1 MWPIW
6 PLRLMGP
13 IRLISLIGLIGLIG
27 FMGCKQVPPEQQAM
41 EAAQSFYEQ
50 LLDGE
55 YEKFLAGHAHMDS
68 IPDSYREQLVTAYKQ
83 FVYMQ
88 KEAHQGIMNIEA
100 SRAQM
105 DSTLHLMQVFMIVN
119 YADSTQEEI
128 VVPMVEQNDEWII
141 K

>member
-1 MWPIW
+1 MMTNHRLPI
-6 PLRLMGP
+6 GP
-13 IRLISLIGLIGLIG
+13 IRPISLIGLIGL
-27 FMGCKQVPPEQQAM
+27 MSSCKQVPPEQQAM

-50 LLDGE
+50 LLDGN
-55 YEKFLAGHAHMDS
+55 YEKFLAGRAHMDS
-68 IPDSYREQLVTAYKQ
+68 IPDSYREQLLVAYKQ
-83 FVYMQ
+83 FVIMQ
-88 KEAHQGIMNIEA
+88 KEAHQGIMGIEA

-128 VVPMVEQNDEWII
+128 VVPMVEQNGEWKI